1 VRNFED
7 FEYNSILN
15 RIERWGKPQ
24 EPVKPEYEAKP
35 VSGEGSPHGKKCEE
49 PVQQYVPLKNITV
62 GFERPYLANEE
73 DVEEYI
79 KELKKVIMEEI
90 KLGKRVRI

>member
-1 VRNFED
+1 M
-7 FEYNSILN
+7 
-15 RIERWGKPQ
+15 GKPQ

-35 VSGEGSPHGKKCEE
+35 VSEKVHRMVKCEE

-73 DVEEYI
+73 DVENI
-79 KELKKVIMEEI
+79 S
-90 KLGKRVRI
+90 RN